1 MKLMQVDRGL
11 IHKILV
17 ITVGGIINAF
27 GITMFLTPVKL
38 YDSGI
43 SGTSMLLSQLT
54 PNYLSLSIFLLL
66 LNIPLFLYGLKVQGK
81 QFSLLAVYAVVIYSF
96 VAWLITDVLPIDVS
110 VASPFAKADLLLC
123 AIFGGILSGIGSGLV
138 IRGGGA
144 IDGMEV
150 LAIIFSKGLGLTVG
164 SFMMIYNLILYII
177 CGITLKSW
185 ILPLYSI
192 ITYMANS
199 TTVDYIVEGID
210 RAKGAVIITS
220 KPDEISIA
228 LSEAFKSG
236 VTKVAAKG
244 GYSNTEKAIVYFVV
258 NRFQVIKMKEIVH
271 EIDEDAFITL
281 SEIADMFSA
290 NIDKNK

>member
-1 MKLMQVDRGL
+1 MKVDKEL

-81 QFSLLAVYAVVIYSF
+81 QFSLLAVYAVVVYSF

-236 VTKVAAKG
+236 VTKIAAKG

>member
-1 MKLMQVDRGL
+1 MKLMRVDREL

-66 LNIPLFLYGLKVQGK
+66 LNIPLFLYGLKIQGK
-81 QFSLLAVYAVVIYSF
+81 QFSLLAVYAVVVYSF

-236 VTKVAAKG
+236 VTKIAAKG

>member
-1 MKLMQVDRGL
+1 MKLMRVDRGL

-54 PNYLSLSIFLLL
+54 PNYLSLSIFLLI

-236 VTKVAAKG
+236 VTKIAAKG

>member
-1 MKLMQVDRGL
+1 MKLMRVDRGL

-81 QFSLLAVYAVVIYSF
+81 QFSLLAVYAVVVYSF

-236 VTKVAAKG
+236 VTKIAAKG

>member
-1 MKLMQVDRGL
+1 MKLMKVDKEL

-81 QFSLLAVYAVVIYSF
+81 QFSLLAVYAVVVYSF

-164 SFMMIYNLILYII
+164 SFLMIYNLILYII

-236 VTKVAAKG
+236 VTKIAAKG

>member
-1 MKLMQVDRGL
+1 MKLMRVDRGL

-66 LNIPLFLYGLKVQGK
+66 LNIPLFLYGLKIQGK
-81 QFSLLAVYAVVIYSF
+81 QFSLLAVYAVVVYSF

-199 TTVDYIVEGID
+199 TSVDYIVEGID

-236 VTKVAAKG
+236 VTKIAAKG

>member
-1 MKLMQVDRGL
+1 MKLMRVDREL

-81 QFSLLAVYAVVIYSF
+81 QFSLLAVYAVVVYSF

-164 SFMMIYNLILYII
+164 SFMMIYNLILYIT

-236 VTKVAAKG
+236 VTKISAKG